1 MRTAF
6 GGVFA
11 EGPRLADVSGPA
23 LSASDAA
30 AETCR
35 RRRDGGTRRRRRR
48 DGGTDGGT
56 GGGTG
61 GGRGRRR
68 RRRID
73 RRRRFLHRLCI
84 ENGPD
89 GKIVSS
95 PLIAILY

>member
-11 EGPRLADVSGPA
+11 EGPRFADVSGPA

-48 DGGTDGGT
+48 ERLGQVASGTVH
-56 GGGTG
+56 
-61 GGRGRRR
+61 
-68 RRRID
+68 
-73 RRRRFLHRLCI
+73 FLNLA
-84 ENGPD
+84 
-89 GKIVSS
+89 
-95 PLIAILY
+95 L